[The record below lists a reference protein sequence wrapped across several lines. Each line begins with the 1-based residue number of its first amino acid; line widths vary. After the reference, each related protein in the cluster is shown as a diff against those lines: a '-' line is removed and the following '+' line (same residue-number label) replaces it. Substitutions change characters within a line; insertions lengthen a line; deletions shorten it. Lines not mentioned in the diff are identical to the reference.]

1 MTTSFRLEHQFPD
14 IPIELFEQHLNH
26 PELIEMLDAMP
37 AFRSRDLVDKE
48 DLGNGRTRW
57 RFKVVAGG
65 EIPPAAR
72 KVMSEEMLT
81 WWEDTTFVPEEH
93 CIYWTIEPVKL
104 KDKFV
109 CKGTWKLYPMGEG
122 TRRVIDGEL
131 TVKVPLVGKV
141 VETFIV
147 GELKRNYDVEPDVQR
162 KFYKM
167 MKEREAKQEA

>member
-93 CIYWTIEPVKL
+93 CIYWTIVPVKMQS
-104 KDKFV
+104 KFE
-109 CKGTWKLYPMGEG
+109 CKGTWKLTPSGEG